1 MYWER
6 GRVEK
11 GMYTNLEGNCL
22 KTATTRGYYTYK
34 VQNNITQNVLWKTGS
49 VLISRFC
56 FWILLRDGHLK
67 SSLFTNGSLLNSGCK
82 IF

>member
-22 KTATTRGYYTYK
+22 KTATNRGYYTYK
-34 VQNNITQNVLWKTGS
+34 VQKNITQNVLWKTGS
-49 VLISRFC
+49 VLISGFC
-56 FWILLRDGHLK
+56 FCILLRDGHLK
-67 SSLFTNGSLLNSGCK
+67 RSLFTNGSLLNSSCK